1 MAGVLTPS
9 SFLPSGF
16 SAGRA
21 ARAFSGLPSRMRVT
35 GELGRK
41 TVDLP
46 TGISTA
52 GAMLTREHSPV
63 VEGAWRA
70 GAAAGAGSFAAVALP
85 ACTVAPGAG
94 KVRPAASA
102 MLAMAM
108 AMAREGD
115 DISILPVWYCCG

>member
-9 SFLPSGF
+9 SFLPAGV

-35 GELGRK
+35 GELGRN

-70 GAAAGAGSFAAVALP
+70 GAVAGSFAAAALP
-85 ACTVAPGAG
+85 VCTVAPGAG

-102 MLAMAM
+102 MLAMAI
-108 AMAREGD
+108 AREGD
-115 DISILPVWYCCG
+115 DISILPVWCCCG

>member
-9 SFLPSGF
+9 SFLPSGV

-35 GELGRK
+35 GELGRN

-52 GAMLTREHSPV
+52 GAMLTREHSAV
-63 VEGAWRA
+63 VEGRGAS
-70 GAAAGAGSFAAVALP
+70 AAAGLGSFAAVALP
-85 ACTVAPGAG
+85 VCTVAPGTG

-102 MLAMAM
+102 MLARAI
-108 AMAREGD
+108 AREGD